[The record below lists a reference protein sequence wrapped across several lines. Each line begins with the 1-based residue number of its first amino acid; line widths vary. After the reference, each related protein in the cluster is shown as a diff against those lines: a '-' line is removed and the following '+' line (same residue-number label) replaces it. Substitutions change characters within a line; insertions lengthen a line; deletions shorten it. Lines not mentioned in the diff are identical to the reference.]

1 MTDEPETLSR
11 RAAARKA
18 SKTRREVRAAL
29 AQVTFE
35 AVAAGWT
42 VEQIAE
48 MRKVNVRT
56 IRREVDRVL
65 DERRLD
71 APERYVHFQVSRL
84 TKALRLADAAIDR
97 GELRAVTPMVRLV
110 AALDRY
116 HGLKGEP
123 LALVPPL
130 APPPALAEPLVAPAP
145 PARAEPRRPAAR
157 RAFRRADPR
166 GSRPASRRQRPGGSC
181 GSSLF
186 AGMTRRE
193 KGAEGRNCPA
203 APHFGI

>member
-18 SKTRREVRAAL
+18 SKTHREVRAAL

-35 AVAAGWT
+35 AIAAGWT
-42 VEQIAE
+42 AEQIAE

-145 PARAEPRRPAAR
+145 PLALSHAAPPLDEPSAEPI
-157 RAFRRADPR
+157 
-166 GSRPASRRQRPGGSC
+166 
-181 GSSLF
+181 L
-186 AGMTRRE
+186 
-193 KGAEGRNCPA
+193 AEA
-203 APHFGI
+203 APPLGDNGQEELVDHRFSRG